1 LDSRW
6 IPYESMWS
14 PYGFC
19 IELWVEVF
27 FRWSPS
33 GLHMDL
39 WSPGGLHL
47 ESVGEGKLHGNETM
61 SDLGMQSLVCERHL
75 FFV

>member
-27 FRWSPS
+27 FRWTPS

-47 ESVGEGKLHGNETM
+47 ESVGEGKLHPAGFKYIASNT
-61 SDLGMQSLVCERHL
+61 VCYL
-75 FFV
+75 QCTL

>member
-1 LDSRW
+1 MSVLRSPEDLTVFFFSDLIHLDSTW
-6 IPYESMWS
+6 IPGGFHMS

-27 FRWSPS
+27 FRWTPS
-33 GLHMDL
+33 GLQMDL

-47 ESVGEGKLHGNETM
+47 ESVGEGKLH
-61 SDLGMQSLVCERHL
+61 
-75 FFV
+75 